1 MQRILLTIKGT
12 QSEGDNSELIEFV
25 TEGRFCRLS
34 DGYLL
39 EYDES
44 TLTGIEGCTTKLTL
58 KNNSVILQRSGTFD
72 THMVF
77 SPGSVFQGYYSTPHG
92 TMNMSVFAVRV
103 ESELGEQDGSLNL
116 EYEMTLGEMFTLNKL
131 NLSFKQMKDSKS

>member
-12 QSEGDNSELIEFV
+12 QSEGDSSELIEFV

-39 EYDES
+39 EYEES
-44 TLTGIEGCTTKLTL
+44 ALTGIDGCTTKLTL
-58 KNNSVILQRSGTFD
+58 KNDSVILQRSGALD

-77 SPGSVFQGYYSTPHG
+77 SPGSVFQGLYSTPHG
-92 TMNMSVFAVRV
+92 TLNLSVFAVRV
-103 ESELGEQDGSLNL
+103 ESRLGDNDGSLNL

-131 NLSFKQMKDSKS
+131 NLSFKQIQDSKS